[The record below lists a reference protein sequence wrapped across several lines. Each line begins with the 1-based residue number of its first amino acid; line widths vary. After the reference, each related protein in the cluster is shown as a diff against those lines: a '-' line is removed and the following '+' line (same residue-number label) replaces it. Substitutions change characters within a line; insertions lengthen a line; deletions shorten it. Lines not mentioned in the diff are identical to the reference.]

1 LKDEGSVLDYGEV
14 DVRDLIDVEME
25 IAFEYDLT
33 VQQLASRRERNT

>member
-1 LKDEGSVLDYGEV
+1 VEDKSGVLNYGEV

-33 VQQLASRRERNT
+33 ICKLASRRGRNT